1 MKKIIISILLI
12 LGLGASALAQSK
24 IKVSGVVSD
33 EQGQPMIG
41 VGVVDKSNPRNGTI
55 TDENGK
61 YNIQMA
67 RDGIL
72 EFSFISYKKTLE
84 PVNGRS
90 SINVQLE
97 PDNQTLE
104 ATIVIGYGTSKKGDL
119 TGSVAVVDMDEIQNV
134 PSASVTTA
142 LQGRIA
148 GAEISSQ
155 TGEPGESGTIQIRGS
170 RSISAGNE
178 PLIVVDGVP
187 DAVSS
192 LSDINP
198 SDIVSISVLKD
209 VSSTAI
215 YGSRGAN
222 GVVLVTTNDSK
233 KPEGKYTLDFK
244 ASAGVSAIAGTL
256 DIMNAEEYATW
267 RNMVAYNR
275 VTDKASWVPV
285 YTQKDLDYYAQNS
298 TDWIKALSQVAVY
311 QNYYLKL
318 KGVLDGGKTYYGI
331 SFGFNNTPGVVRGAL
346 ARKYTGNVFLHSQ
359 VLKKLSVDLSLAY
372 FNRYVDKTNA
382 AISGTNTSAAQFI
395 SPMLNTESTWNSFGT
410 GESYG
415 GMPYNN
421 PYICSKEIINESF
434 NQYFNISPSVRYDF
448 VKHAWANVRFSY
460 LGSRAESGYYSPSY
474 LPVALANSQGGTARR
489 GNWNQQ
495 KLLTEVTL
503 HYKNTFKR
511 KHSLEALLGYTLEH
525 SKTDSQSYQGVGY
538 TNDALSYKNM
548 GGLLDPAAFTPSS
561 EQILYNKHSIFA
573 RLNYSYDKRYYI
585 TGTVRADGASNFAPH
600 RKWGV
605 FPALALRWSIM
616 NEKWFKRSYWLNDL
630 SLRLSAGQSGNDAIS
645 SYLSMPALASSYGSW
660 LFGGEKQMNYAPQR
674 MANMDLT
681 WETTTSY
688 NAGIDFSAWKS
699 RVNIELE
706 GYISDTKDLLL
717 PMRIAQTTGYTS
729 YTTNLGAIRNMGVE
743 FTLNT
748 KNIAKKNFTWTTTFT
763 ISHNKQMVLDVGSE
777 NEVVPTYTNPRNN
790 TQYMY
795 GYKKGYPANA
805 LWGYQY
811 EGIWH
816 NEDEFN
822 RNKYTHTY
830 AAQSQGGSAAANLGR
845 PKYADINHDG
855 ILDQNDIVYLGSA
868 DAVVYG
874 GFQNTFTIM
883 KSLTIGI
890 YFAYSIGGNIYN
902 LSELYSGVGCS
913 SYNKYRYMLKAWTPA
928 DSNPLIPSNPD
939 TDIPKAG
946 YDETIA
952 SSRQVHDASYL
963 RLKTVDISYNIPL
976 SRKVKKVLK
985 GLTVGVTGENLWLL
999 KNYNG
1004 FDPDVNSS
1012 SSIYRLDNGS
1022 FPRPRTVVVNV
1033 NFKF

>member
-1 MKKIIISILLI
+1 MMKQLFQRFTLLLVGMLI
-12 LGLGASALAQSK
+12 CIPAVFAQNQAT
-24 IKVSGVVSD
+24 VSGTVND
-33 EQGQPMIG
+33 AGGQPVIG
-41 VGVVDKSNPRNGTI
+41 AAVMQKGTNNGVT
-55 TDENGK
+55 TDIDGK
-61 YNIQMA
+61 YSIQVPL
-67 RDGIL
+67 GTVL
-72 EFSFISYKKTLE
+72 EFTCIGYKTVEQVASGTVLNVVLVEDTELLE
-84 PVNGRS
+84 ETV
-90 SINVQLE
+90 
-97 PDNQTLE
+97 
-104 ATIVIGYGTSKKGDL
+104 VIGYGVQKKSDL
-119 TGSVAVVDMDEIQNV
+119 TGAVAQVKDSDLTNR
-134 PSASVTTA
+134 STSDAAAA
-142 LQGRIA
+142 LQGKAAGVQILNYSGAPGSQASIRVRGYSSNSGNIGPLLIA
-148 GAEISSQ
+148 DGLKVDNISYLDPSMI
-155 TGEPGESGTIQIRGS
+155 ESM
-170 RSISAGNE
+170 E
-178 PLIVVDGVP
+178 
-187 DAVSS
+187 
-192 LSDINP
+192 
-198 SDIVSISVLKD
+198 VLKD
-209 VSSTAI
+209 ASASAI

-244 ASAGVSAIAGTL
+244 ASAGVSAIAGGL

-267 RNMVAYNR
+267 RNMVNYNR
-275 VTDKASWVPV
+275 ANDKAAWVPT
-285 YTQKDLDYYAQNS
+285 YSQEDLDYYAQNS

-359 VLKKLSVDLSLAY
+359 VLKKLSVDLSLTY

-421 PYICSKEIINESF
+421 PYICSKEIVNESF

-474 LPVALANSQGGTARR
+474 LPVAQANSQGGTARR

-511 KHSLEALLGYTLEH
+511 KHTLEALLGYTLEH
-525 SKTDSQSYQGVGY
+525 SKTDSQSYQGLGY

-845 PKYADINHDG
+845 PKYADVNHDG

-928 DSNPLIPSNPD
+928 DSHPLIPSNPD

-963 RLKTVDISYNIPL
+963 RLKTL
-976 SRKVKKVLK
+976 SVGYTFDLSQKVKWLK
-985 GLTVGVTGENLWLL
+985 DIAVSAYVDNLFLVAG
-999 KNYNG
+999 YNG
-1004 FDPDVNSS
+1004 YDPDVTASR
-1012 SSIYRLDNGS
+1012 SIRRLDDASYPN
-1022 FPRPRTVVVNV
+1022 PRTFMFSV
-1033 NFKF
+1033 KFRY